1 MKAMAEGALSDLRV
15 LDLGRGIAGPYC
27 ACLLAGY
34 GAEVVKVE
42 PPGRGDP
49 ARSVGPFL
57 NDEPH
62 LERSGLFLYL
72 NTRKRGITLDLE
84 TQTGAGILRELVR
97 DADILVENFEPG
109 VMPGL
114 GLSYETLRGANPR
127 LVMVSI
133 SHFGQTG
140 PYRDFKATNLTVSAM
155 GGIMSL
161 TGEPDREPLKNG
173 GSQAEYQGGLHAFS
187 AATIVS
193 LGARMTGVGQHVDI
207 SIMECISSSLE
218 GTLPFTSYIGED
230 HSRHRAGNRM
240 SPVIGLYPCRD
251 GHIGIHANPREWPKV
266 AEGIGMPELVDDPRF
281 MTPAARREHRDEL
294 EAIILAWATDNDKQA
309 IYDTA
314 GKMRVPFAPVL
325 TTEELLESPQLKARE
340 FFVEID
346 HPETDTLVYPG
357 APFRMSETPWEVGRA
372 PLLGEHNEEIYCG
385 RLGYTREDLVLL
397 RSKGVI

>member
-1 MKAMAEGALSDLRV
+1 
-15 LDLGRGIAGPYC
+15 
-27 ACLLAGY
+27 
-34 GAEVVKVE
+34 
-42 PPGRGDP
+42 
-49 ARSVGPFL
+49 
-57 NDEPH
+57 
-62 LERSGLFLYL
+62 
-72 NTRKRGITLDLE
+72 
-84 TQTGAGILRELVR
+84 
-97 DADILVENFEPG
+97 
-109 VMPGL
+109 
-114 GLSYETLRGANPR
+114 
-127 LVMVSI
+127 
-133 SHFGQTG
+133 
-140 PYRDFKATNLTVSAM
+140 
-155 GGIMSL
+155 
-161 TGEPDREPLKNG
+161 
-173 GSQAEYQGGLHAFS
+173 
-187 AATIVS
+187 
-193 LGARMTGVGQHVDI
+193 
-207 SIMECISSSLE
+207 
-218 GTLPFTSYIGED
+218 
-230 HSRHRAGNRM
+230 M